1 MGVKLDFL
9 LEHTIPCVEEVPVC
23 GDTCNKPLACGE
35 HLCIRSCHYGD
46 CGQVCCIMSIKR
58 GRGGRDGTRG
68 YRCTLILL
76 HCGVCVCVCV
86 QCMQTAIKQCRCGK
100 KTKSLPCTT
109 EYLCETKCTKLKQC
123 GIHQCKRKVYHWS
136 AIEER
141 K

>member
-86 QCMQTAIKQCRCGK
+86 FSACRRPSNSVGVGRRP
-100 KTKSLPCTT
+100 SLSHVLQSISVKP
-109 EYLCETKCTKLKQC
+109 
-123 GIHQCKRKVYHWS
+123 S
-136 AIEER
+136 APN
-141 K
+141 